1 MKIAMTGV
9 SGNMGSEALKQTF
22 ELPNVEF
29 IRIILRNT
37 NKNQKLAKRLKKLY
51 KNKIDKVIRQ
61 RENDKNLMEGDEE
74 A

>member
-37 NKNQKLAKRLKKLY
+37 NKNQKLAKRLK
-51 KNKIDKVIRQ
+51 NFIKIK
-61 RENDKNLMEGDEE
+61 
-74 A
+74 